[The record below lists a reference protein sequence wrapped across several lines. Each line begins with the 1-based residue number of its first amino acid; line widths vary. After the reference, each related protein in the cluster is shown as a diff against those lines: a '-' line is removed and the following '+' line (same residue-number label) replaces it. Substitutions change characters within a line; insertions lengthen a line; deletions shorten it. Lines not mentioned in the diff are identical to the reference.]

1 MEPERDEQSQPEL
14 DEESLDPKRAREL
27 IARERAQT
35 LDLRDE
41 DDFADAHIAGA
52 TRADGEEIE
61 AALEALDQ
69 NRPVMFVCADG
80 KRSSEV
86 AADLR
91 ERGYQAAVVKG
102 GMKAWTGD
110 SLPTQPR
117 EDEEFEGPRRPGPL
131 GM

>member
-1 MEPERDEQSQPEL
+1 MPMESEL
-14 DEESLDPKRAREL
+14 KEETLDPKRAREL
-27 IARERAQT
+27 IASEGVQA

-41 DDFADAHIAGA
+41 DHFADAHIAGA
-52 TRADGEEIE
+52 VRAEDDEID
-61 AALEALDQ
+61 AALESLDQ
-69 NRPVMFVCADG
+69 DRPVVVVCADG
-80 KRSSEV
+80 ERSSEV

-110 SLPTQPR
+110 SLPTLPR

-131 GM
+131 GQ

>member
-1 MEPERDEQSQPEL
+1 MESEL
-14 DEESLDPKRAREL
+14 DEETLDPERAREL
-27 IARERAQT
+27 IASEGVQT
-35 LDLRDE
+35 LDLRDQ
-41 DDFADAHIAGA
+41 DDFGDAHIAGA
-52 TRADGEEIE
+52 VRADDDDID
-61 AALEALDQ
+61 AALESLDEQ
-69 NRPVMFVCADG
+69 RPVVVVCADG
-80 KRSSEV
+80 ERSSEV

-131 GM
+131 GR